1 MKKFTASDTQQ
12 LETLLDE
19 GGLTIIHIHL
29 EAGVKVSRHHT
40 PESAV
45 IIIYKGK
52 VLFSSDEETVE
63 IVPGKV
69 IALAPNEWHHLESVE
84 ESDIMVVKS
93 ILKK

>member
-1 MKKFTASDTQQ
+1 M
-12 LETLLDE
+12 
-19 GGLTIIHIHL
+19 
-29 EAGVKVSRHHT
+29 
-40 PESAV
+40 